1 MKFGPV
7 PVGDALGAI
16 LAHSMPLQKGRL
28 RKGVVLGA
36 DHIAEL
42 AAAGHD
48 EVTVARLGPDDLGED
63 AAAAQLAAAMVAGID
78 APLLRLGRATTGRVN
93 LHATAAGVLDLDV
106 AAISAANRVDPMI
119 TIATLPPF
127 ARVSDGAIVATIK
140 VISYGVAR
148 GSVQRAVDLL
158 HGAMRVR
165 PVVMR
170 SATLIETTIG
180 DAAPGKGEAAIRERL
195 ERMGITLDTVTHV
208 PHRTGPLADAV
219 ARAQGDLILILTA
232 SATSDPHDTAPEAV
246 RIAGGSIARFGM
258 PVDPGNLLFIGQSG
272 DVPVIG
278 LPGCARSIALN
289 GADWV
294 LERVVCGIPVE
305 DGDIAAMGVG
315 GLLKDIPQRGR
326 RRESAN
332 PDGKG

>member
-7 PVGDALGAI
+7 PLNDAIGAI

-28 RKGVVLGA
+28 RKGVVLDA
-36 DHIAEL
+36 DHIAQL

-63 AAAAQLAAAMVAGID
+63 EAAAQLAGAMVAGID

-93 LHATAAGVLDLDV
+93 LHAEAAGVLDLDV

-119 TIATLPPF
+119 TIATLAPF
-127 ARVSDGAIVATIK
+127 ARVGDGAIVATIK

-148 GSVQRAVDLL
+148 ASVQRAVDLL
-158 HGAMRVR
+158 QGAMRVR
-165 PVVMR
+165 PVVVR
-170 SATLIETTIG
+170 NATLIETTIG
-180 DAAPGKGEAAIRERL
+180 ADGPGKGEAAIRERL
-195 ERMGITLDTVTHV
+195 ERMGITLDTVMHV

-294 LERVVCGIPVE
+294 LERVVCGVPVG

-326 RRESAN
+326 RRETPN
-332 PDGKG
+332 PGGKG